1 MAKATTKKAPAAKEE
16 AKPEEKPAHCT
27 LRFVSGAVDVTPG
40 ASREPLRDDEWCR
53 MVIQGTLTKHQRQRL
68 ADWCRDVLMKL

>member
-1 MAKATTKKAPAAKEE
+1 MAKANAKKAEKAE
-16 AKPEEKPAHCT
+16 PEKKKDPEHCT
-27 LRFVSGAVDVTPG
+27 LRFVSGAVDVSPG

-68 ADWCRDVLMKL
+68 ADWCREVLMKL